1 MDVKQAV
8 FVTVVA
14 VAASLTTHLLHSGGT
29 LFAATS
35 KPVQTA
41 PAAASGWGQQVSGA
55 EQAVLAPPTN
65 LPLSFE
71 PGSYDLAQLEA
82 DGHVLLRDV
91 LSRREVLEL

>member
-35 KPVQTA
+35 KPVQIA
-41 PAAASGWGQQVSGA
+41 PAAASGWGQQGKGA
-55 EQAVLAPPTN
+55 AVNCSLLHTSTN
-65 LPLSFE
+65 
-71 PGSYDLAQLEA
+71 GAQ
-82 DGHVLLRDV
+82 
-91 LSRREVLEL
+91 